1 MIEKNDIAFT
11 YSMSNMAIMNQL
23 GRQIKQMRLNKNI
36 TQTQM
41 GRISGLSRSAI
52 SDFENKGMGSINSFV
67 QILRT
72 LEKLEILDHFITEA
86 PISPIQFAKL
96 HGKARKRASGSRQTK
111 LEFKGKPMKP
121 YHFNPYKP
129 LMVAEPEW

>member
-1 MIEKNDIAFT
+1 MNIMTNKNDIAFT
-11 YSMSNMAIMNQL
+11 YTMSNMAIMNQL

-41 GRISGLSRSAI
+41 GQMSGLSRSAI
-52 SDFENKGMGSINSFV
+52 SDFENNGMGSMNSFV
-67 QILRT
+67 QILRS

-96 HGKARKRASGSRQTK
+96 HGKARKRASGNRQT
-111 LEFKGKPMKP
+111 LSDFKGKPYP
-121 YHFNPYKP
+121 LNPYKP
-129 LMVAEPEW
+129 LLVAEPEW